1 MNLKTALGI
10 GAVTLLSFL
19 APALAKAEAKIDA
32 AYSFINRPKIEYA
45 MRGARIGF
53 YDENSFFGGEQ
64 QQIETKGETQIR
76 NLAGARVPVDLG
88 GHLLR
93 AEIMGSQEAEQNTFG
108 VRLRYFFD
116 ENHSLGPIVES
127 LAKKTENNTLYGIQ
141 GHVEWRGIRTEGGVY
156 NLITP
161 KETKILVNG
170 VTNFTALDHRF
181 GLAWKLSEEQQW
193 YGLVAV
199 NLKGN
204 FGYHLKFTYEPT
216 AGKASQRIVLADS
229 PMVAPF
235 AYYPLSPLYGGDSM
249 VDIIPEY
256 PDSPGSVAGVDE
268 FYVPVYFPMQKKA
281 ALWINHLSD
290 QRANTERLEVEGAI
304 YPFAMLQE
312 DNFFRNLFVG
322 AKWVQSRAGNETE
335 TSTSGYIG
343 LIKGPFRFVVQ
354 QEEGKKGETVGYV
367 MWSQQF

>member
-127 LAKKTENNTLYGIQ
+127 LAKKNRKQY
-141 GHVEWRGIRTEGGVY
+141 
-156 NLITP
+156 
-161 KETKILVNG
+161 
-170 VTNFTALDHRF
+170 ALR
-181 GLAWKLSEEQQW
+181 
-193 YGLVAV
+193 
-199 NLKGN
+199 N
-204 FGYHLKFTYEPT
+204 
-216 AGKASQRIVLADS
+216 
-229 PMVAPF
+229 
-235 AYYPLSPLYGGDSM
+235 
-249 VDIIPEY
+249 
-256 PDSPGSVAGVDE
+256 PG
-268 FYVPVYFPMQKKA
+268 PC
-281 ALWINHLSD
+281 
-290 QRANTERLEVEGAI
+290 
-304 YPFAMLQE
+304 
-312 DNFFRNLFVG
+312 
-322 AKWVQSRAGNETE
+322 
-335 TSTSGYIG
+335 
-343 LIKGPFRFVVQ
+343 
-354 QEEGKKGETVGYV
+354 
-367 MWSQQF
+367 